1 MKHTPQAITTTPANA
16 RVILDVAGDPASL
29 PLSTAVQ
36 SQGDGRYLLAS
47 AVSPYML
54 TLLND
59 ADAAAAFATLGGSSG
74 PGWVRLPG
82 GLLVQWG
89 TSTQLTTSGGGM
101 AINLPTAYQS
111 GTSYSIVVQ
120 QWRNSSVTLVPQ
132 LYEVGFPTANA
143 FYILIKETYLANQP
157 YASSAAQ
164 VSWITVGI

>member
-1 MKHTPQAITTTPANA
+1 MKHTPQAITTTPANP
-16 RVILDVAGDPASL
+16 RVVLDVAGDPASL

-89 TSTQLTTSGGGM
+89 TSVQVTSSGGGLQ
-101 AINLPTAYQS
+101 INLPTAYQS
-111 GTSYSIVVQ
+111 ATSYSIMIQ
-120 QWRNSSVTLVPQ
+120 QWRNSTVTLTPQ
-132 LYEVGFPTANA
+132 LYEVGFPTASA
-143 FYILIKETYLANQP
+143 FFMVIKQTYLQNQP
-157 YASSAAQ
+157 YASSTAQ

>member
-16 RVILDVAGDPASL
+16 RVVLDVAGDPASL

-82 GLLVQWG
+82 GLLIQWG
-89 TSTQLTTSGGGM
+89 TAVGITTAGGGM
-101 AINLPTAYQS
+101 AIGFSTAYS
-111 GTSYSIVVQ
+111 SSSSY
-120 QWRNSSVTLVPQ
+120 TT
-132 LYEVGFPTANA
+132 VGFNGDAGSGVRIVANYRSGGYPQA
-143 FYILIKETYLANQP
+143 GSFYVVCSSHDGSPI
-157 YASSAAQ
+157 ASTPMR
-164 VSWITVGI
+164 VDWIAIGT